1 MLSVGKNFSNS
12 MLKHRVKRVWTDDKA
27 VYAETYDGLTAS
39 YNFSEWKRLADA
51 TPEQRNDFYL
61 TYSGIHWKDIDE
73 DLSFEGMFASEGLCS
88 NTVCE
93 DSVYYEAD

>member
-1 MLSVGKNFSNS
+1 

-51 TPEQRNDFYL
+51 TPEQRNNFYL
-61 TYSGIHWKDIDE
+61 TYSGIHWPEIDE
-73 DLSFEGMFASEGLCS
+73 DLSFEGMFASCGLCS
-88 NTVCE
+88 LTARMIFFVSMFTKTQPHLE
-93 DSVYYEAD
+93 W